1 MLVGKVALVTGAGK
15 GIGRAI
21 ALALAKEGA
30 VVAVNY
36 QSSREAALETLRL
49 IQEKQGTGEII
60 CCDVSDHE
68 AVRSMVD
75 GLIARYGRLDI
86 LVNNAGVARD
96 GLLARMTQE
105 DFSKVIETN
114 LMGTFHTIRYTARQM
129 VRQKEGRIINI
140 TSVTGITG
148 NAGQANYAA
157 SKAGIIGLTKT
168 AAKELARKGITV
180 NAVAPGFIRTDMA
193 AAVPEQIL
201 TKAINT
207 VPMGRIGEPEEVA
220 DLVAYLASEK
230 AAYIT
235 GQVICIDGGMI

>member
-114 LMGTFHTIRYTARQM
+114 LMGTFYTIRYTARQM